1 MTTVNPYRSTRC
13 MPRLP
18 HLPTSIIRSAK
29 HVGSLAKEKTNKI
42 TRTRRRTTPTTR
54 TKTITRKKHNNTNNK
69 NNNNNKKN
77 KNNNNNKNKSNNKK
91 KKNNTNNKNKNNNNK
106 NNNNTNNKK
115 KNNTNNNNKNNDNK
129 NKNKNNNNNE
139 IWISCPAEVWN
150 VCNIFYLPASI
161 PQKPAVRIPRDCAP
175 RTTQNLESSPVGL
188 FSKICDA
195 SDNQLS
201 TPGHIAT

>member
-1 MTTVNPYRSTRC
+1 MVTGILRRKSLCDNSQSIPVDSLHAKTPSS
-13 MPRLP
+13 P
-18 HLPTSIIRSAK
+18 HLDHPIS
-29 HVGSLAKEKTNKI
+29 KTRGVTCKGKNKQ
-42 TRTRRRTTPTTR
+42 
-54 TKTITRKKHNNTNNK
+54 NNK
-69 NNNNNKKN
+69 N
-77 KNNNNNKNKSNNKK
+77 K